1 LPTKNSISMK
11 LKKIFAL
18 LSLPAVFFFA
28 SCEKGETEPDPEL
41 DTTFKL
47 SEDQAISE
55 SINDD
60 ATVVFFEASVSNG
73 LYRVNGTVETT
84 NTLSCANVTVTPQ
97 NTFPKT
103 IVIDF
108 GNGCVSADGLARKGK
123 INITLSDYL
132 HNPGTTAVMTFD
144 NYYAAGFKV
153 EGTIT
158 WTNTST
164 PNGFSWTRQIT
175 NGKVIEPLGGYYWL
189 HTGTKYVTQTAGGAT
204 PLNLLDDVYSIT
216 GDHTVTNPAG
226 KTRTVTI
233 QEALEKKTTCHNV
246 TKGKMKIQ
254 GPNHFAILDFGD
266 GTCDN
271 IATITIDGNPPR
283 TILLP

>member
-1 LPTKNSISMK
+1 MK

-18 LSLPAVFFFA
+18 LSLPSFFFFV
-28 SCEKGETEPDPEL
+28 SCQKQATEPDPEL
-41 DTTFKL
+41 ETTFNL

-55 SINDD
+55 SIDDD
-60 ATVVFFEASVSNG
+60 ANAVFFEVSVNSG
-73 LYRVNGTVETT
+73 LYRANGTVETT
-84 NTLSCANVTVTPQ
+84 NILSCATVTVTPQ

-108 GNGCVSADGLARKGK
+108 GAGGCVSADGVARKGK

-132 HNPGTTAVMTFD
+132 HNPGSTAVMTFD

-164 PNGFSWTRQIT
+164 PNGISWTTQIT
-175 NGKVIEPLGGYYWL
+175 NGRVVEPLGGYYWT
-189 HTGTKYVTQTAGGAT
+189 HEGTKNVIQTAGANT
-204 PLNLLDDVYSIT
+204 PLNLLDDVYSVT
-216 GDHTVTNPAG
+216 GNHTITNPAG

-233 QEALEKKTTCHNV
+233 LEALEKKTTCHNV

-254 GPNHFAILDFGD
+254 GVNHFAILDYGD

>member
-1 LPTKNSISMK
+1 MK

-18 LSLPAVFFFA
+18 LSLPSLFFFV
-28 SCEKGETEPDPEL
+28 SCQKQETEPDPEL
-41 DTTFKL
+41 ETTFKL

-55 SINDD
+55 SIDDD
-60 ATVVFFEASVSNG
+60 ANAVFFEASINSG
-73 LYRVNGTVETT
+73 LYRTNGTVETT
-84 NTLSCANVTVTPQ
+84 NILSCATVTVTPQ

-108 GNGCVSADGLARKGK
+108 GTGGCVSADGLARKGK

-132 HNPGTTAVMTFD
+132 HNPGSTATMTFD

-164 PNGFSWTRQIT
+164 PNGVSWTRQIT
-175 NGKVIEPLGGYYWL
+175 NGRVIEPLGGYYWT
-189 HTGTKYVTQTAGGAT
+189 HEGTKNVIQTAGANT
-204 PLNLLDDVYSIT
+204 PLNLLDDVYSVT
-216 GDHTVTNPAG
+216 GNHTVTNPAG

-233 QEALEKKTTCHNV
+233 LEALEKKTTCHNV

>member
-1 LPTKNSISMK
+1 MK

-18 LSLPAVFFFA
+18 LSLPSIFFFA
-28 SCEKGETEPDPEL
+28 SCQKDETEPDPEIE
-41 DTTFKL
+41 TTFKL
-47 SEDQAISE
+47 TEDQAVSE

-60 ATVVFFEASVSNG
+60 ATVIFFDASVSSGFYRLNG
-73 LYRVNGTVETT
+73 QAETT
-84 NTLSCANVTVTPQ
+84 GILSCATITVTPQ

-103 IVIDF
+103 ITIDF
-108 GNGCVSADGLARKGK
+108 GNGCTSADGIGRKGK
-123 INITLSDYL
+123 INITLSDYV
-132 HNPGTTAVMTFD
+132 HNTGATAVMTFD
-144 NYYAAGFKV
+144 NYYALGFKV

-164 PNGFSWTRQIT
+164 PNGISWTRQIT
-175 NGKVIEPLGGYYWL
+175 NGRVIEPLGGYYWT
-189 HTGTKYVTQTAGGAT
+189 HEGTKNVTQVAGAST
-204 PLNLLDDVYSIT
+204 PTNLLDDVYSVT
-216 GDHTVTNPAG
+216 GNHTVTNPAG

-233 QEALEKKTTCHNV
+233 LEALEKKTTCHNV

-254 GPNHFAILDFGD
+254 ATSHFAILDYGD

>member
-1 LPTKNSISMK
+1 MK

-18 LSLPAVFFFA
+18 LSLPSIFFFA
-28 SCEKGETEPDPEL
+28 SCQKDETEPDPEIE
-41 DTTFKL
+41 TTFKL
-47 SEDQAISE
+47 TENQAVSE

-60 ATVVFFEASVSNG
+60 ATVIFFDASVSSGFYRLNG
-73 LYRVNGTVETT
+73 QAETT
-84 NTLSCANVTVTPQ
+84 GILSCATVTVTPQ

-103 IVIDF
+103 ITIDF
-108 GNGCVSADGLARKGK
+108 GNGCTSADGISRKGK
-123 INITLSDYL
+123 INITLSDYV
-132 HNPGTTAVMTFD
+132 HNTGATAVMTFD
-144 NYYAAGFKV
+144 NYYTVGFKV

-164 PNGFSWTRQIT
+164 QNGISWTRQIT
-175 NGKVIEPLGGYYWL
+175 NGRVIEPLGGYYWT
-189 HTGTKYVTQTAGGAT
+189 HEGTKNVTQIAGAST
-204 PLNLLDDVYSIT
+204 PTNLLDDVYSVT
-216 GDHTVTNPAG
+216 GNHTVTNPAG

-233 QEALEKKTTCHNV
+233 LEALEKKTTCHNI

>member
-1 LPTKNSISMK
+1 MK

-18 LSLPAVFFFA
+18 LSLPSLFFFTA
-28 SCEKGETEPDPEL
+28 CQKEETEPDPEFE
-41 DTTFKL
+41 TTFKL

-60 ATVVFFEASVSNG
+60 ATAVFFEASISAG

-84 NTLSCANVTVTPQ
+84 NTLSCATVTVTPQ

-103 IVIDF
+103 ITIDF
-108 GNGCVSADGLARKGK
+108 GTGGCVSADGLARKGK

-153 EGTIT
+153 EGTVT

-164 PNGFSWTRQIT
+164 PNGISWTRAIA
-175 NGKVIEPLGGYYWL
+175 NGKVIEPLGGYYWT
-189 HTGTKYVTQTAGGAT
+189 HEGTKTVVQTAGATT

-216 GDHTVTNPAG
+216 GSHTVTNPAG

-233 QEALEKKTTCHNV
+233 QEALEKKTTCHHV

-254 GPNHFAILDFGD
+254 GTNHFAILDFGD

>member
-1 LPTKNSISMK
+1 MK

-18 LSLPAVFFFA
+18 LSLPSLFFFA
-28 SCEKGETEPDPEL
+28 SCQKEGETDPEFE
-41 DTTFKL
+41 TTFKL

-60 ATVVFFEASVSNG
+60 ATVVFFEASVGAG
-73 LYRVNGTVETT
+73 LYRMNGTVETT
-84 NTLSCANVTVTPQ
+84 NILSCATVTVTPQ

-103 IVIDF
+103 ITIDF
-108 GNGCVSADGLARKGK
+108 GIGGCVSADGISRKGK

-144 NYYAAGFKV
+144 NYYTVGFKV

-164 PNGFSWTRQIT
+164 PNGVSWTRQIT
-175 NGKVIEPLGGYYWL
+175 NGRVIEPIGGYYWT
-189 HTGTKYVTQTAGGAT
+189 HEGTKNVIQTAGANT
-204 PLNLLDDVYSIT
+204 PLNLLDDVYSVT
-216 GDHTVTNPAG
+216 GNHTVKNPAG

-233 QEALEKKTTCHNV
+233 EEALEKKTTCHNV

-254 GPNHFAILDFGD
+254 GATHFAILDYGD

-271 IATITIDGNPPR
+271 IVKVTIDGHPPI

>member
-1 LPTKNSISMK
+1 MK

-18 LSLPAVFFFA
+18 LSLPSLFFLV
-28 SCEKGETEPDPEL
+28 SCQKQEAEPDPEL
-41 DTTFKL
+41 ETTFKL

-60 ATVVFFEASVSNG
+60 ATVVFFEASMNSG
-73 LYRVNGTVETT
+73 LYRPTGTVETT
-84 NTLSCANVTVTPQ
+84 NTLSCATVTVTPQ
-97 NTFPKT
+97 STFPKT

-108 GNGCVSADGLARKGK
+108 GTGCVSADGIARKGK

-132 HNPGTTAVMTFD
+132 HNPGSTATMTFD

-164 PNGFSWTRQIT
+164 PSGISWSRQIT
-175 NGKVIEPLGGYYWL
+175 NGRVIEPLGGYYWL
-189 HTGTKYVTQTAGGAT
+189 HEGIKNVIQTAGAST
-204 PLNLLDDVYSIT
+204 PLNLLDDVYSVT
-216 GDHTVTNPAG
+216 GNHTVTNPAG

-233 QEALEKKTTCHNV
+233 TEALEKKTTCHNV

-254 GPNHFAILDFGD
+254 GENDFAILDFGD

>member
-1 LPTKNSISMK
+1 MK

-18 LSLPAVFFFA
+18 LSLPSIFFFA
-28 SCEKGETEPDPEL
+28 SCQKDETEPDPEIE
-41 DTTFKL
+41 TTFKL
-47 SEDQAISE
+47 TENQAVSE

-60 ATVVFFEASVSNG
+60 ATVIFFDASVSSGFYRLNG
-73 LYRVNGTVETT
+73 QAETT
-84 NTLSCANVTVTPQ
+84 GILNCATVTVTPQ

-103 IVIDF
+103 ITIDF
-108 GNGCVSADGLARKGK
+108 GNGCTSADGISRKGK
-123 INITLSDYL
+123 INITLSDYV
-132 HNPGTTAVMTFD
+132 HNTGATATMTFD
-144 NYYAAGFKV
+144 NYYTAGFKV

-164 PNGFSWTRQIT
+164 PNGISWTRQIT
-175 NGKVIEPLGGYYWL
+175 NGKVTEPLSGYYWT
-189 HTGTKYVTQTAGGAT
+189 HEGTKNVTQTAGAST
-204 PLNLLDDVYSIT
+204 PTNLLDDVYSVT
-216 GDHTVTNPAG
+216 GNHTVTNPAG

-233 QEALEKKTTCHNV
+233 LEALEKKTTCHNV
-246 TKGKMKIQ
+246 SKGKMKIQ
-254 GPNHFAILDFGD
+254 ATNHFAILDYGD

>member
-1 LPTKNSISMK
+1 MK

-18 LSLPAVFFFA
+18 LSLPSVFFFA
-28 SCEKGETEPDPEL
+28 SCEKGETEPDPEFE
-41 DTTFKL
+41 TTYKL

-55 SINDD
+55 GINDD
-60 ATVVFFEASVSNG
+60 ATVVFFEATVGAG

-84 NTLSCANVTVTPQ
+84 NTLSCATVTVTPQ

-103 IVIDF
+103 ITIDF
-108 GNGCVSADGLARKGK
+108 GTGGCVSADGIPRKGK

-132 HNPGTTAVMTFD
+132 HITGTTATMTFD
-144 NYYAAGFKV
+144 NYYTAGFKV
-153 EGTIT
+153 EGNIL

-164 PNGFSWTRQIT
+164 QNAFSWTRQIT
-175 NGKVIEPLGGYYWL
+175 NGKVIEPIGGYYWT
-189 HTGTKYVTQTAGGAT
+189 HEGTKTVVQTAGGTT
-204 PLNLLDDVYSIT
+204 PLNLLDDVYAVT
-216 GDHTVTNPAG
+216 GSHTVVNPAG

-233 QEALEKKTTCHNV
+233 TEALEKKTTCHHV
-246 TKGKMKIQ
+246 TKGKVKVQ
-254 GPNHFAILDFGD
+254 GTTHFAILDYGD

-271 IATITIDGNPPR
+271 IATISIDGNLPR

>member
-1 LPTKNSISMK
+1 MK
-11 LKKIFAL
+11 LKKILAL
-18 LSLPAVFFFA
+18 LSLPSLFFFV
-28 SCEKGETEPDPEL
+28 SCQKQETEPDPEL
-41 DTTFKL
+41 ETTFKL

-55 SINDD
+55 SIDDD
-60 ATVVFFEASVSNG
+60 ANVVFFEASVNSG
-73 LYRVNGTVETT
+73 LYRLNGTVETT
-84 NTLSCANVTVTPQ
+84 HILSCANVTVTPQ

-108 GNGCVSADGLARKGK
+108 GAGGCVSADGISRKGK

-132 HNPGTTAVMTFD
+132 HNPGSTAVMTFD

-164 PNGFSWTRQIT
+164 PNGISWTRQIT
-175 NGKVIEPLGGYYWL
+175 NGRVTEPLGGYYWT
-189 HTGTKYVTQTAGGAT
+189 HEGTKNVIQTAGADT
-204 PLNLLDDVYSIT
+204 PLNLLDDVYAVT
-216 GDHTVTNPAG
+216 GNHTVTNPSG

-233 QEALEKKTTCHNV
+233 LEALEKKTTCHNI

-254 GPNHFAILDFGD
+254 GPNHFAILDYGD

>member
-1 LPTKNSISMK
+1 MK

-18 LSLPAVFFFA
+18 LSLPSLFFLV
-28 SCEKGETEPDPEL
+28 SCQKQEAEPDPEL
-41 DTTFKL
+41 ETTFKL

-60 ATVVFFEASVSNG
+60 ATVVFFEASMNSG
-73 LYRVNGTVETT
+73 LYRPTGTVETT
-84 NTLSCANVTVTPQ
+84 NTLSCATVTVTPQ
-97 NTFPKT
+97 STFPKT

-108 GNGCVSADGLARKGK
+108 GTGCVSADGIARKGK

-132 HNPGTTAVMTFD
+132 HNPGSTATMTFD

-164 PNGFSWTRQIT
+164 PSGISWSRQIT
-175 NGKVIEPLGGYYWL
+175 NGRVIEPLGGYYWL
-189 HTGTKYVTQTAGGAT
+189 HEGIKNVIQTAGAST
-204 PLNLLDDVYSIT
+204 PLNLLDDVYSVT
-216 GDHTVTNPAG
+216 GNHTVTNPAG

-233 QEALEKKTTCHNV
+233 TEALEKKT
-246 TKGKMKIQ
+246 
-254 GPNHFAILDFGD
+254 
-266 GTCDN
+266 
-271 IATITIDGNPPR
+271 
-283 TILLP
+283 

>member
-1 LPTKNSISMK
+1 MK

-18 LSLPAVFFFA
+18 LSLSSLFFFA
-28 SCEKGETEPDPEL
+28 ACKKEETEPDPEFE
-41 DTTFKL
+41 TTFKMT
-47 SEDQAISE
+47 EDQAISE
-55 SINDD
+55 SISDD
-60 ATVVFFEASVSNG
+60 ANVVFFEAAVNAG
-73 LYRVNGTVETT
+73 LYRTNEPVQTT
-84 NTLSCANVTVTPQ
+84 NTLSCATVTVTPQ

-108 GNGCVSADGLARKGK
+108 GAGGCVSADGITRKGK

-132 HNPGTTAVMTFD
+132 HNPGTVAVLTFD

-164 PNGFSWTRQIT
+164 ANGISWTRQIT
-175 NGKVIEPLGGYYWL
+175 NGKVIEPIGGYYWT
-189 HTGTKYVTQTAGGAT
+189 HAGTKSVTQTAGATT
-204 PLNLLDDVYSIT
+204 PLNLLDDVYSVT
-216 GDHTVTNPAG
+216 GNHTVTNPAG

-233 QEALEKKTTCHNV
+233 LEALEKKTICHNV

-254 GPNHFAILDFGD
+254 GTTHFAVLDYGD

>member
-1 LPTKNSISMK
+1 MK

-18 LSLPAVFFFA
+18 LSLPSIFFFSA
-28 SCEKGETEPDPEL
+28 CQKEETEPDPEL
-41 DTTFKL
+41 ETTFKL

-60 ATVVFFEASVSNG
+60 ANVVFFEVSVNAG
-73 LYRVNGTVETT
+73 LYRTNEPAQTT
-84 NTLSCANVTVTPQ
+84 NTLSCATVTVTPQ

-108 GNGCVSADGLARKGK
+108 GTGGCVSADGIARKGK

-132 HNPGTTAVMTFD
+132 HNPGSTAVMTFE
-144 NYYAAGFKV
+144 NYATAGFKV
-153 EGTIT
+153 DGTIT

-164 PNGFSWTRQIT
+164 PNGISWTREIT
-175 NGKVIEPLGGYYWL
+175 GGKVTEPLGGYYWQ
-189 HTGTKYVTQTAGGAT
+189 HEGIKYITQTAGANT

-216 GDHTVTNPAG
+216 GNHTVTNPAG
-226 KTRTVTI
+226 KSRTVTI
-233 QEALEKKTTCHNV
+233 LEALEKKTTCHNV

-254 GPNHFAILDFGD
+254 GPNHFAVLDFGD

-271 IATITIDGNPPR
+271 IATIAIDGNPPR